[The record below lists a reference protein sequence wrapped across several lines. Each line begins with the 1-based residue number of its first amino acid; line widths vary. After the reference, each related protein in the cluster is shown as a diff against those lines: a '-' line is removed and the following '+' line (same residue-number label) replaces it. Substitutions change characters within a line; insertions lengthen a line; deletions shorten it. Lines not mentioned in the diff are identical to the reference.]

1 MNRPDTQTPRPR
13 SRRREE
19 AVPAPAAGNGW
30 PRVRLGE
37 VCVSKTG
44 TRNPVDAPDSS
55 FRYVDITSVD
65 NVSKR
70 IVAPKELFGRD
81 APSRARQVIRTG
93 DVLVST
99 TRPNLNAVALVPPEL
114 DGEIASTGFCVLRG
128 SEEMDSEFL
137 FSFVRTPEFVSR
149 LTELTKGALY
159 PAVNDKQVFAQFI
172 SLPPLAEQRRIA
184 GRLREQM
191 AEVARAR
198 AAVQAQLATAQA
210 LPAAVLRAHFTTPAA
225 LRWPRRKVGELVVSP
240 LRTGLS
246 KSAKADS
253 PWRCLGL
260 SSVRDGNLIMDA
272 AKPVDVTAHEAEANR
287 IRAGAFYVVRG
298 NGNLRLVARGALAPQ
313 TVTEPI
319 LFPDLLIEMNPD
331 TERILPLYLRWVWD
345 SAEVR
350 TALEDRARTSAGIH
364 KINLRNLAGVEIPL
378 PPLAEQRALAARL
391 TAELSAATALRESLT
406 ARLAAIERL
415 PAALLSTA
423 FTPGQ
428 SA

>member
-198 AAVQAQLATAQA
+198 AAVQAQLA
-210 LPAAVLRAHFTTPAA
+210 AAHA
-225 LRWPRRKVGELVVSP
+225 
-240 LRTGLS
+240 
-246 KSAKADS
+246 
-253 PWRCLGL
+253 
-260 SSVRDGNLIMDA
+260 
-272 AKPVDVTAHEAEANR
+272 
-287 IRAGAFYVVRG
+287 
-298 NGNLRLVARGALAPQ
+298 
-313 TVTEPI
+313 
-319 LFPDLLIEMNPD
+319 
-331 TERILPLYLRWVWD
+331 
-345 SAEVR
+345 
-350 TALEDRARTSAGIH
+350 
-364 KINLRNLAGVEIPL
+364 
-378 PPLAEQRALAARL
+378 
-391 TAELSAATALRESLT
+391 
-406 ARLAAIERL
+406 L
-415 PAALLSTA
+415 PAALLRESLRARKPQTLPVREVLTEVTHGIGDQWDQFPVLGATRAGLAPAKESVGKNPGRYKPVTPGTA
-423 FTPGQ
+423 FYNPMRILLGSIALVDDGAPSGITSPDYVALRGVEGRLHSTWFYYWFRSPAGAEFIQ
-428 SA
+428 SLTRGAVRERLLFSRLAQGEITLPPWPAQLRVVDELRALKALVTSLEARLSAIDHLPAALLREAFRGGDGSSP